1 MKSFLVILSA
11 LLVILAAG
19 PILALATGQ
28 VSLEGDWRTA
38 NRDSVAIAP
47 DPEFHPEAV
56 VQVYAARAF
65 KWRGAFG
72 VHTWIAVKDQGAAGY
87 EVHEVIGWRMRS
99 GRSVVSTSMRA
110 PDARWYGAEP
120 ELLFD
125 LRGEAAAALIEPIRE
140 AARNYPH
147 ADRYEVWPGPNS
159 NTFVAHVI
167 REVPG
172 LDLELPVT
180 AIGKDY
186 LADGFLARAPS
197 GTGYQLNVGGILG
210 VIAAWDEGLEFNL
223 LGLSFGIDVRDPAIK
238 LPGLGRLGAG
248 NRQAAHAQN
257 GTQSVTYTTDT

>member
-1 MKSFLVILSA
+1 
-11 LLVILAAG
+11 
-19 PILALATGQ
+19 
-28 VSLEGDWRTA
+28 
-38 NRDSVAIAP
+38 
-47 DPEFHPEAV
+47 
-56 VQVYAARAF
+56 
-65 KWRGAFG
+65 
-72 VHTWIAVKDQGAAGY
+72 
-87 EVHEVIGWRMRS
+87 
-99 GRSVVSTSMRA
+99 
-110 PDARWYGAEP
+110 
-120 ELLFD
+120 
-125 LRGEAAAALIEPIRE
+125 
-140 AARNYPH
+140 
-147 ADRYEVWPGPNS
+147 GPNS

-172 LDLELPVT
+172 LALELPVT